1 LPATLRIARKA
12 GNRAIACGDISTLSI
27 MNIHKKK
34 LIAPVVITALI
45 VFFISLQF
53 WAIVKVFNNIDWHI
67 ALKITALVAP
77 LAIAIALIAVLIER
91 IKEIKKGEEDDLGK
105 Y

>member
-1 LPATLRIARKA
+1 LNIA
-12 GNRAIACGDISTLSI
+12 GNLEIEFSKLSK

-45 VFFISLQF
+45 VFFISIQF
-53 WAIVKVFNNIDWHI
+53 WTTVKVFNNIDWHI
-67 ALKITALVAP
+67 AIKITALIAP

-91 IKEIKKGEEDDLGK
+91 IKEIKKGEDDDLGK